1 MTAERPQHRKRMRRF
16 ERPNHARYL
25 TFSCYGREPLFRNDA
40 IKSLFVQYM
49 TSAREEFQFQL
60 IAWVVMPEHAH
71 LLLVPQLPEHP
82 VSEVLR
88 EMKKRF
94 AKRVIARWRELDAPI
109 LRRLVDSSGVTHFW
123 LPGGGYDRN
132 TLAGHELP
140 EKTRYI
146 HNNPV
151 RRGLVASPT
160 EWPWSSARAYAGDPQ
175 PMAPIDFVRLW

>member
-1 MTAERPQHRKRMRRF
+1 MTDERPPHRKRMRRV
-16 ERPNHARYL
+16 ERPNQARYL
-25 TFSCYGREPLFRNDA
+25 TFSCYGRRSLFRNDA
-40 IKSLFVQYM
+40 IKALFGEYLR
-49 TSAREEFQFQL
+49 SSREEFLFRL
-60 IAWVVMPEHAH
+60 IAWVVMPEHVH

-94 AKRVIARWRELDAPI
+94 ASRVIARWRELDAPI
-109 LRRLVDSSGVTHFW
+109 LESLVDASGVTRFW

-140 EKTRYI
+140 EKVQYI

-151 RRGLVASPT
+151 RRGLVATPT
-160 EWPWSSARAYAGDPQ
+160 EWPWSSARAYAGAPE
-175 PMAPIDFVRLW
+175 PIVPIDFVQL